1 MSPGRNPCWADE
13 PAPAAPQRRVLSLQ
27 SAVADG
33 RVGNTAA
40 AFALERLGVEVVR
53 LDTVAFSN
61 HPGHGAFRGAARPP
75 EEVAALVEGLAA
87 HGTLAR
93 LDALLVGYLGAAGTA
108 AVAADL
114 IDRARAAGLGR
125 PVAVDPVIGD
135 DGRIFV
141 ADGVPQA
148 LRDSLLPRADI
159 VTPNAFE
166 LGWLT
171 DRPVVN
177 MATADA
183 AARALIEASDGR
195 PAWVVVTGVADGDGI
210 AVVAAGR
217 EAAWAVTHP
226 RVDTDVHGTG
236 DLFAA
241 LFLARWL
248 TTGGDVASA
257 ASLAV
262 AGLLGVLEETARRA
276 LPELALVA
284 AQDLLAVPR
293 HYPPVRRLR

>member
-1 MSPGRNPCWADE
+1 MSPGHNPYWADKA
-13 PAPAAPQRRVLSLQ
+13 APAAPLRRVLSLQ

-33 RVGNTAA
+33 RVGNAA
-40 AFALERLGVEVVR
+40 ACFALERLGIEVVR
-53 LDTVAFSN
+53 LDTVGFSN

-75 EEVAALVEGLAA
+75 EEIAALVEGLAA

-93 LDALLVGYLGAAGTA
+93 LDGLLVGYLGAPGTA

-114 IDRARAAGLGR
+114 IDRARRDAPGR
-125 PVAVDPVIGD
+125 VVALDPVIGD
-135 DGRIFV
+135 DGRVFV
-141 ADGVPQA
+141 ADGVPEA
-148 LRDSLLPRADI
+148 LRDSLLPRADL

-171 DRPVVN
+171 GCPVDDV
-177 MATADA
+177 AAADA
-183 AARALIEASDGR
+183 AAQALIAGSDSR
-195 PAWVVVTGVADGDGI
+195 PAWVVATGVADGDGI

-217 EAAWAVTHP
+217 DAAWAVTHP
-226 RVDTDVHGTG
+226 RIDTAVHGTG

-241 LFLARWL
+241 LLLARWL

-257 ASLAV
+257 ATLAV
-262 AGLLGVLEETARRA
+262 AALLGVLEETARRA

-284 AQDLLAVPR
+284 AQSLLAVPR
-293 HYPPVRRLR
+293 HYPQVRRLR